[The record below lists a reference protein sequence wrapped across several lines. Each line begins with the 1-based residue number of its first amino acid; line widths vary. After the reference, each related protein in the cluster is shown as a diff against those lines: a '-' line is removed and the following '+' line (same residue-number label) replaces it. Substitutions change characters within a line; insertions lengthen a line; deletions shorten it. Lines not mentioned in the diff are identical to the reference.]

1 MTDRY
6 SLLGAVVQVFVA
18 LCPGQ
23 RSARSRIQSYRPY
36 GTRLC
41 VAPKRSAELA
51 LLGAPSAVQRF
62 AKLARPHPCHK
73 SYRMAASC
81 HCTRNELFSACPSK
95 KRSVP
100 TRRRCDA
107 SSCSTGRWSLS
118 ERDGY
123 VYTPAD
129 CDLVRPTV
137 ATVRQCLSGRHLL
150 FFGDSM
156 QRYLYLTLTN
166 FLVNGEWPRDEQLR
180 PGGES
185 PCSERTWGQDASTP
199 GTAAGWERYFKGT
212 NAALRGHEICDC
224 WRSEKCCKETEL
236 TENRYT
242 QVGNAAVSFV
252 TQLDSAEWPPHGT
265 IAPGSHRHMRTAIAC
280 EAGACR
286 NGTGGT
292 PWSMLPHQFME
303 SALPALGVT
312 DVIINSGQHYTTLGK
327 PDRQRAVKRMFA
339 AAAASVGPKRVWFR
353 TTTPRFKNSAVQM
366 SNLFGDKLR
375 SKGWAALPD
384 VEDEMDAADANGVGV
399 LDMFEVIMRMKHSS
413 LNISEQE
420 GAFVDEVH
428 VKCSVN
434 RELLSLILAAIC
446 G

>member
-1 MTDRY
+1 M
-6 SLLGAVVQVFVA
+6 
-18 LCPGQ
+18 
-23 RSARSRIQSYRPY
+23 
-36 GTRLC
+36 
-41 VAPKRSAELA
+41 
-51 LLGAPSAVQRF
+51 
-62 AKLARPHPCHK
+62 
-73 SYRMAASC
+73 
-81 HCTRNELFSACPSK
+81 
-95 KRSVP
+95 P

-265 IAPGSHRHMRTAIAC
+265 IAPGSHRHMRTAIIC

-339 AAAASVGPKRVWFR
+339 AAAASVGPKRAWFR

-384 VEDEMDAADANGVGV
+384 IEDEMDAADAHGVGV

-446 G
+446 GSHHPPIGHVEN